1 MATLTRLIA
10 SAQELAELQSS
21 LHYADHVLNET
32 RIRFTSNSDMT
43 KAISTHNNDSP
54 KNWYISW
61 LRDEPMVLCIP
72 TSRARFS
79 EGFS

>member
-32 RIRFTSNSDMT
+32 RIRFTNNSDMT
-43 KAISTHNNDSP
+43 LMEWEEVCGNYN
-54 KNWYISW
+54 
-61 LRDEPMVLCIP
+61 
-72 TSRARFS
+72 RARADFARINRRAAVLR
-79 EGFS
+79 GRIHFDAQTL